1 MARTSSRE
9 IRLAAN
15 AVVFEKANGPK
26 DGILKALVVSKHG
39 REKVTWLAR
48 PVLSKNTNELK
59 TGAPGRFDRHRPM
72 ASTQI
77 WGVSEAMSA
86 IRVPRTRRETPS
98 SNGMPRSRAETWIQA
113 RAVPGP
119 ERASRLRRGNPGL
132 DSGPLGGLFSDASRP
147 VSARSPTGRKRGTRK
162 SRLETKTENEV
173 SSALLARLW

>member
-39 REKVTWLAR
+39 REKVTWLAG

-72 ASTQI
+72 AS
-77 WGVSEAMSA
+77 
-86 IRVPRTRRETPS
+86 PRSGACRRRCRRFGFPVRAGKIPS

-113 RAVPGP
+113 RAAPGP
-119 ERASRLRRGNPGL
+119 ERASRLRRGSPGL
-132 DSGPLGGLFSDASRP
+132 DSGPLGRPLFRCCT
-147 VSARSPTGRKRGTRK
+147 ARSVPVLLLGANVA
-162 SRLETKTENEV
+162 LEN
-173 SSALLARLW
+173 RD